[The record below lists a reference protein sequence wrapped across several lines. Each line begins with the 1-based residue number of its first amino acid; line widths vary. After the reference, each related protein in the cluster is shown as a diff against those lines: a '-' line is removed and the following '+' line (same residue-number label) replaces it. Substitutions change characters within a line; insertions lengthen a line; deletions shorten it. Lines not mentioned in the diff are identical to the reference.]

1 MATFIP
7 SKYQKAVYQFIQ
19 SCRGNAV
26 VEAVAG
32 SGKSTTIVNAINIIQ
47 SDKTILF
54 LAFNKSIVNELQR
67 KVGNIPNCDIK
78 TLHSL
83 GAKQLMYYL
92 HSQIDDVKYKAYL
105 NQLIDNGIVH
115 MTSEDYGSDA
125 KEDWKRNI
133 LQLIDLGRVNLCKD
147 TKELDDIAF
156 KFQLFIVDNEID
168 VAWKIIQWGKSHT
181 ETIDFTDMIYL
192 PVVLNIRMWQYD
204 WVFIDECQDLNA
216 AQRELFLKCI
226 KPNGR
231 FIAVGDRMQS
241 IYGFSGADEESFNKL
256 RAIPHTAKL
265 PLSICYRCDKNI
277 ISLAQQYVPQIQARD
292 NAEDGVIEYN
302 AVVKDVK
309 DGDMVLCRVTAP
321 LVKLCIQYIASGVK
335 AYVKGRDIG
344 VNLINMIKKTKKT
357 NISDCYACFDK
368 ELGKIK
374 ERVMKKLHCSD
385 KDAIESD
392 MYKTYEDKIQAIE
405 ILSEGL
411 TTCAQ
416 VMNHIDEIFKD
427 ENGQGICLSTIHKSK
442 GLESDRVFVL
452 CQEKLFLKSAMRIPW
467 MAQQEY
473 NLCYVLYTRA
483 KHFLGYITDF
493 SV

>member
-19 SCRGNAV
+19 SCKGNAV

-32 SGKSTTIVNAINIIQ
+32 SGKSTTIVNAINIIP

-115 MTSEDYGSDA
+115 MTSEDYGNDA

-241 IYGFSGADEESFNKL
+241 
-256 RAIPHTAKL
+256 
-265 PLSICYRCDKNI
+265 KN
-277 ISLAQQYVPQIQARD
+277 SHFQYATD
-292 NAEDGVIEYN
+292 VI
-302 AVVKDVK
+302 
-309 DGDMVLCRVTAP
+309 RT
-321 LVKLCIQYIASGVK
+321 
-335 AYVKGRDIG
+335 
-344 VNLINMIKKTKKT
+344 
-357 NISDCYACFDK
+357 
-368 ELGKIK
+368 
-374 ERVMKKLHCSD
+374 
-385 KDAIESD
+385 
-392 MYKTYEDKIQAIE
+392 
-405 ILSEGL
+405 
-411 TTCAQ
+411 
-416 VMNHIDEIFKD
+416 
-427 ENGQGICLSTIHKSK
+427 
-442 GLESDRVFVL
+442 
-452 CQEKLFLKSAMRIPW
+452 
-467 MAQQEY
+467 
-473 NLCYVLYTRA
+473 
-483 KHFLGYITDF
+483 
-493 SV
+493 